1 MSQESVLEIDDLT
14 VKYTTYRHEIT
25 ALNRIKL
32 NIQKSQIVSIVGE
45 SGSGKSTLG
54 LTIIGLLQKPPAKVH
69 SGRII
74 FQGTDLLSLKEQQLT
89 RFRGTGISMIF
100 QEPLGSLDPV
110 YTVGEQIVEA
120 IKVRDQRH
128 GKGLEGG
135 PYPELKSED
144 YGSGGSLSKVFLPSI
159 SLSSRYRK
167 RKEYSTEILQTLKK
181 VQIPDP
187 ENVVDKYPH
196 ELSGGMCQRI
206 VIARAL
212 IEKPALLI
220 ADEPTSALDVTN
232 QALVLN
238 LMRTLRDEQGSSI
251 LFITHD
257 LAVAAQ
263 IADTMVVMY
272 AGEIIETGNIIDVFT
287 EPSHPYTEGLI
298 RSFPQRSKKKSEL
311 EAIAGDVPDMRSP
324 PSGCRF
330 HPRCKYAFSRCSNEH
345 PELSEF
351 KNDRQ
356 VACFLR
362 N

>member
-1 MSQESVLEIDDLT
+1 M
-14 VKYTTYRHEIT
+14 
-25 ALNRIKL
+25 
-32 NIQKSQIVSIVGE
+32 
-45 SGSGKSTLG
+45 
-54 LTIIGLLQKPPAKVH
+54 
-69 SGRII
+69 
-74 FQGTDLLSLKEQQLT
+74 
-89 RFRGTGISMIF
+89 
-100 QEPLGSLDPV
+100 
-110 YTVGEQIVEA
+110 
-120 IKVRDQRH
+120 
-128 GKGLEGG
+128 
-135 PYPELKSED
+135 ED
-144 YGSGGSLSKVFLPSI
+144 YTPRESLSRVFVPTVPKG
-159 SLSSRYRK
+159 SRYRK
-167 RKEYSTEILQTLKK
+167 RKEYLDEILQALKK

-187 ENVVDKYPH
+187 ERVLDKYPH

-232 QALVLN
+232 QAHVLN

-272 AGEIIETGNIIDVFT
+272 AGEIIETGNIIDVFSQ
-287 EPSHPYTEGLI
+287 PSHPYTEGLI
-298 RSFPQRSKKKSEL
+298 RSFPQRSKKQGEL
-311 EAIAGDVPDMRSP
+311 EAISGDVPDLRNP

-330 HPRCKYAFSRCSNEH
+330 HPRCKYVFSRCSIEH

-351 KNDRQ
+351 TKDRQ

-362 N
+362 D